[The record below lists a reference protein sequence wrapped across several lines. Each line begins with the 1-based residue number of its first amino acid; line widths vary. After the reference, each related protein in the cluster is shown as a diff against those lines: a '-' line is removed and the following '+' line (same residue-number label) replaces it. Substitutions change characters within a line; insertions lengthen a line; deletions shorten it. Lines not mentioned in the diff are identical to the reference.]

1 MTTGTIIFIVVLVLQ
16 AVIRAAAK
24 AAEKKKKL
32 EAAQVSAAGVMR
44 KVDTEPQQPRVPRQD
59 LMAEF
64 VEVGQSGV
72 QTSHASARPAFA
84 GDDGDET
91 ESDRELDGEA
101 TGGYLRARVQQIHS
115 RALGGRHAPAG
126 VPAQPPETVT
136 GSQAP
141 VRASS
146 LRKAL
151 SDRAGL
157 RDGFVMTEVLGP
169 PVSLKQPA

>member
-24 AAEKKKKL
+24 AGEKKTKL
-32 EAAQVSAAGVMR
+32 EAAQVSATGDMR
-44 KVDTEPQQPRVPRQD
+44 KLDTEPEQLRVPRQD
-59 LMAEF
+59 LIARL
-64 VEVGQSGV
+64 VEVGRSGV

-91 ESDRELDGEA
+91 ESDTGLDGEA

-115 RALGGRHAPAG
+115 GALGGRHARAG
-126 VPAQPPETVT
+126 VPAQRPETVT
-136 GSQAP
+136 ESQAP
-141 VRASS
+141 VRATS
-146 LRKAL
+146 LRGAL